1 MSFHKSRDENEAIS
15 AWQREAS
22 TAVVCAGI
30 TIFLGVF
37 LLWVRI
43 IETLNRQSLI
53 R

>member
-1 MSFHKSRDENEAIS
+1 MSFRKTSDENEAIS

-22 TAVVCAGI
+22 TAVVCASI

-43 IETLNRQSLI
+43 IEVLNR
-53 R
+53 